1 MEQGRA
7 AGDPGVGRAGAGARG
22 DEGDVIADVPGGI
35 SRELE
40 PALARAR
47 ELVAGGQVVAA
58 VAAYREL
65 VSLYPK
71 LVPLRME
78 FARTLEQHNQGENA
92 VLELDR
98 ALEAQPDDVRLLCA
112 RASLLTTLLRYER
125 ADADLRRAQRLQEN
139 NVEVLTAIGSLACKR
154 GRWRE
159 GLDPLRRATE
169 LAPDHAPAFYY
180 LGEVYQRLDQ
190 LIPSLT
196 AYERAVA
203 LDPHNARAIKAMANM
218 LDRLKRPDEAAAAHR
233 RALEAQKR

>member
-1 MEQGRA
+1 MEQDRA
-7 AGDPGVGRAGAGARG
+7 ADPGVARAAATVRPGEA
-22 DEGDVIADVPGGI
+22 EMVADVTGGI
-35 SRELE
+35 AREME

-47 ELVAGGQVVAA
+47 ELVAAGQIVAA

-65 VSLYPK
+65 VGLHPRLVSLR
-71 LVPLRME
+71 VE
-78 FARTLEQHNQGENA
+78 FARTLEQHNQGDAA
-92 VLELDR
+92 VMELDR

-112 RASLLTTLLRYER
+112 RATLLTTLLRYER

-159 GLDPLRRATE
+159 GLEPLRRATE
-169 LAPDHAPAFYY
+169 LAPDHAPAHYY

-190 LIPSLT
+190 LLPSLS

-203 LDPHNARAIKAMANM
+203 LDPTNWRAIKAMANM
-218 LDRLKRPDEAAAAHR
+218 LDRLKRPDEAASAHR